1 MMNKD
6 SSNLLKVI
14 TIMALVY
21 ASVMLYEGHLYL
33 LMILFMVFAP
43 LFPLVYVLMKF
54 NLSDCINKSFILEKG
69 MSDDT
74 VMMFKDGS
82 KIRTEDFIEREIA
95 KSNMWLIMVSIIM
108 AHIGII
114 CK

>member
-1 MMNKD
+1 MDKN
-6 SSNLLKVI
+6 SSNLLKVV
-14 TIMALVY
+14 TIMALTY
-21 ASVMLYEGHLYL
+21 ASVMLCEGHLYL
-33 LMILFMVFAP
+33 MMILFMVLAS
-43 LFPLVYVLMKF
+43 LFPIAYVMLKF
-54 NLSDCINKSFILEKG
+54 RLSDCINKPFIVESG

-82 KIRTEDFIEREIA
+82 KIRTGDFIEREIA
-95 KSNMWLIMVSIIM
+95 KSNMWLVMVSIVM

>member
-6 SSNLLKVI
+6 SSNLLKLI
-14 TIMALVY
+14 TIMSLVY

-33 LMILFMVFAP
+33 LMLLFILLSSV
-43 LFPLVYVLMKF
+43 FPLVYVMMKF
-54 NLSDCINKSFILEKG
+54 NLSDCINKSFIVEKG

-82 KIRTEDFIEREIA
+82 KIRTEDFIEMEIA
-95 KSNMWLIMVSIIM
+95 KSNMWLVMISIIM
-108 AHIGII
+108 THIGII